1 MKVPFLDLRV
11 LDAELKR
18 EMLRA
23 IETVMDH
30 GRILLGPEVDA
41 LERELAAYCGVKH
54 ALAVGSGTDALVLAV
69 RALGLGAGDEVITP
83 AITFVGTA
91 NGIAL
96 AGAKPAFCD
105 VTPDLV
111 MDPARIAAAITPHT
125 KAVMPVH
132 FTGRMPNMDAIA
144 AICRKHDL
152 ILIEDAAPGIG
163 AERNGKRAGSFG
175 KVGCLSINPMKV
187 LNALGEAGAVLTD
200 DDAVFERLSILRYH
214 GVVNK
219 ESCVTLSH
227 NARIDTLQAAV
238 IRPRLKRLE
247 QSIAHRRSVAARYNR
262 AFKGLFRL
270 PQETPGHRDV
280 YYTYTIQS
288 PDRDKL
294 AEHLMEAGV
303 ETRVQ
308 HPMIIPQHPLYR
320 ETDLTRYPVAMKAA
334 SEVLCLPCHEKLD
347 DAQVDYTI
355 RAVAGF
361 FSQKRA

>member
-11 LDAELKR
+11 LDAEQKQ

-30 GRILLGPEVDA
+30 GRILLGPEVEA
-41 LERELAAYCGVKH
+41 LERELAVYCGVKH

-69 RALGLGAGDEVITP
+69 RGLGLGAGDEVVTP

-96 AGAKPAFCD
+96 AGAKPVFCD

-111 MDPARIAAAITPHT
+111 MDPARIEAAITPRT

-132 FTGRMPNMDAIA
+132 FTGRVPDMDAIA
-144 AICRKHDL
+144 AICRKHNL

-200 DDAVFERLSILRYH
+200 DDALFERLSILRYH

-238 IRPRLKRLE
+238 ILPRLKRLE
-247 QSIAHRRSVAARYNR
+247 QSIAHRRSVAARYNA

-270 PQETPGHRDV
+270 PQETQGHRDV

-288 PDRDKL
+288 PERGKL
-294 AEHLMEAGV
+294 AEHLAEAGV

-308 HPMIIPQHPLYR
+308 HPMIIPQHPLYL
-320 ETDLTRYPVAMKAA
+320 EADLSRYPVAMKAV

-347 DAQVDYTI
+347 DAQVDHTI
-355 RAVAGF
+355 RAVNGF

>member
-11 LDAELKR
+11 LDAELKQ
-18 EMLRA
+18 EMLKA
-23 IETVMDH
+23 VEAVMDH
-30 GRILLGPEVDA
+30 GRVLLGPEVEA

-54 ALAVGSGTDALVLAV
+54 ALGVGSGTDALTIGV
-69 RALGLGAGDEVITP
+69 RALGLGQGDEVVVP

-96 AGAKPAFCD
+96 AGAKPVFCD

-111 MDPARIAAAITPHT
+111 MDPARIEGAITPRT

-132 FTGRMPNMDAIA
+132 FTGRMPDMDAIA
-144 AICRKHDL
+144 AVCKKHDL

-163 AERNGKRAGSFG
+163 AEYRGKRAGSFG

-247 QSIAHRRSVAARYNR
+247 QAIAHRRSVAARYDA
-262 AFKGLFRL
+262 AFNGLFRV
-270 PQETPGHRDV
+270 PQESPGHRDV
-280 YYTYTIQS
+280 YYTYTIQT
-288 PDRDKL
+288 PDRAKL
-294 AEHLMEAGV
+294 AEHLMEAGI
-303 ETRVQ
+303 ETKVQ

-320 ETDLTRYPVAMKAA
+320 ESDLSRYPVAMKAI

-347 DAQVDYTI
+347 DAQIDYTI
-355 RAVAGF
+355 RAVTGF
-361 FSQKRA
+361 YSQRRG

>member
-11 LDAELKR
+11 LDPELKR
-18 EMLRA
+18 EMLKA
-23 IETVMDH
+23 VETVMDH
-30 GRILLGPEVDA
+30 GRVLLGPEVEA

-54 ALAVGSGTDALVLAV
+54 ALGVGSGTDALTLAV
-69 RALGLGAGDEVITP
+69 RALGLGKGDEIVTP

-96 AGAKPAFCD
+96 AGAKPVFCD
-105 VTPDLV
+105 VTPGLV
-111 MDPARIAAAITPHT
+111 MDPAQIEAAITPRT

-132 FTGRMPNMDAIA
+132 FTGRVPDMDAIA
-144 AICRKHDL
+144 AVCRKHGL

-200 DDAVFERLSILRYH
+200 DDTVFERLQILRYH
-214 GVVNK
+214 GVVNM
-219 ESCVTLSH
+219 ESCVARSH

-247 QSIAHRRSVAARYNR
+247 QSIAHRRSVAARYDA

-270 PQETPGHRDV
+270 PVEAPGHRDV
-280 YYTYTIQS
+280 YYTYTIQP
-288 PDRDKL
+288 PDRGKL
-294 AEHLMEAGV
+294 AEHLMDAGI

-308 HPMIIPQHPLYR
+308 HPMIIPQLPLYQ
-320 ETDLTRYPVAMKAA
+320 EPDLSRFPVAAMAVGQ
-334 SEVLCLPCHEKLD
+334 VLCLPCHEKLD
-347 DAQVDYTI
+347 EAQVDHVI
-355 RAVAGF
+355 AAVTGF
-361 FSQKRA
+361 YSQRR